1 MKREGVK
8 RMIGG
13 GVLFF
18 LVAPAIFVAVL
29 LIGVGKSVADIA
41 GSDPVQPGGTAQLEA
56 GQKVSLLVFA
66 GTATGDGATQGSG
79 VPAPDETCTVTDPTG
94 QPANLTRDSGT
105 EVSDGGQSYREGYTL
120 TAGPAG
126 AYTIT
131 CGSSEVLVVDEN
143 AMSELG
149 RNVGGT
155 LVAALVI
162 PFVVGIIGLA
172 LFIWGLVKFN
182 RSKKAMPAGGY
193 GQGQYAYGQQ
203 QYGQPGYGGG
213 QQPYAGQ
220 DYPQQGQQSYDGGQ
234 LAYGS
239 DQQYGQQGQGGRDGQ
254 NPPQNPYGPTS

>member
-18 LVAPAIFVAVL
+18 LVAPAIFFIAL
-29 LIGVGKSVADIA
+29 LVGVGKSVADIA
-41 GSDPVQPGGTAQLEA
+41 DSQQVSPGGTAQLQA
-56 GQKVSLLVFA
+56 GQRVSLLVFA

-79 VPAPDETCTVTDPTG
+79 VPAPDETCTATDPTG

-105 EVSDGGQSYREGYTL
+105 EVSDGGQSWREGYTL

-131 CGSSEVLVVDEN
+131 CGSSDVLVMDES
-143 AMSELG
+143 AMSDLG

-155 LVAALVI
+155 LVAAFVL
-162 PFVVGIIGLA
+162 PFIVGVIGLA

-193 GQGQYAYGQQ
+193 AQ
-203 QYGQPGYGGG
+203 GQPGGYAGQPYGG

-220 DYPQQGQQSYDGGQ
+220 GYPQQGQQSYDGGQ
-234 LAYGS
+234 PSYG
-239 DQQYGQQGQGGRDGQ
+239 DGQQSYGDGQQGRDGQ
-254 NPPQNPYGPTS
+254 NPPQNPYGPPS